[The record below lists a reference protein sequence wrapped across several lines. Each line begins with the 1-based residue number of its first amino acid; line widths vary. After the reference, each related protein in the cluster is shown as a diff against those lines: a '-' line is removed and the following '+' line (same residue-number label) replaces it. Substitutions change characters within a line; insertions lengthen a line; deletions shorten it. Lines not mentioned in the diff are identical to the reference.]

1 MGSPGESGEGFVTRR
16 EAAQLGGMTH
26 SREHMRRIGDHP
38 NRGRKPYP
46 TLEQASADPRIARRL
61 REISREFRSATER

>member
-1 MGSPGESGEGFVTRR
+1 MTRR

-26 SREHMRRIGDHP
+26 SREHMRRIGNHP

-46 TLEQASADPRIARRL
+46 TLAEIEADPRREKRN
-61 REISREFRSATER
+61 REITREFMEVRNRA

>member
-1 MGSPGESGEGFVTRR
+1 MTRR

-46 TLEQASADPRIARRL
+46 TLEQVMADPGLRKRL
-61 REISREFRSATER
+61 LHIQREFATEK